1 MCNQKKTIFEPNVF
15 IQYIYPFILTK
26 GQIEIMR
33 TFCKMVFSYSSLFL
47 GSLETQVRNHFTTVI
62 YMLI

>member
-1 MCNQKKTIFEPNVF
+1 MCNQKKTIFESNVF
-15 IQYIYPFILTK
+15 IQYIYPLILTK